1 MFWREWA
8 CLGGK
13 VLHFTQHILAR
24 FLIMPQAELS
34 ITDFR
39 EIPPMAIILPR
50 VRLLLNGK
58 YKLVVVILG
67 VEDIEIMVGC

>member
-1 MFWREWA
+1 MS
-8 CLGGK
+8 
-13 VLHFTQHILAR
+13 
-24 FLIMPQAELS
+24 QAELS

-50 VRLLLNGK
+50 IRLLLNGK
-58 YKLVVVILG
+58 FKLVVVILG